1 MPDGSE
7 PVTIK
12 VVQSIGEIAAA
23 EWDACAGGDNPFVS
37 HAFLSALEESGSA
50 CDATGWLPRHLS
62 LEDKAGRLIG
72 AVPMY
77 LKSHSFGE
85 YVFDWGWAEAFERA
99 GGRYYP
105 KLQAAVPFTPITG
118 PRLLVRAQDAKG
130 AVAKTLIAGMVEL
143 ATRLGI
149 SSLHVTFPPRKE
161 WELFGESGFLL
172 REGQQFHWKNAG
184 YASFEDFLAPLSARK
199 RKTIRR
205 ERRQA
210 LANGIAIETLTGD
223 DIKPHHWDAF
233 YAFYIDTASRKWGH
247 PYLTREFFARLGES
261 LADRVVLVMAT
272 RDGKAIAGAL
282 NLMGRDALYGRN
294 WGCVEDHRFLHFE
307 ACYYRAIDFAIQN
320 GLKRVEAGAGGRHK
334 IQRGY
339 LPVPTYSAHW
349 IPDAGFRSAV
359 ERFLAEERRE
369 VDFERRA
376 LARRAPFRKGG
387 GAPGSGADEEG
398 F

>member
-261 LADRVVLVMAT
+261 LAEQVVLVMAT
-272 RDGKAIAGAL
+272 RDGTAIAGAL

-320 GLKRVEAGAGGRHK
+320 GL
-334 IQRGY
+334 
-339 LPVPTYSAHW
+339 
-349 IPDAGFRSAV
+349 
-359 ERFLAEERRE
+359 
-369 VDFERRA
+369 
-376 LARRAPFRKGG
+376 
-387 GAPGSGADEEG
+387 
-398 F
+398 

>member
-12 VVQSIGEIAAA
+12 VIQSIGEIAAG
-23 EWDACAGGDNPFVS
+23 EWDACAGVDNPFVS

-50 CDATGWLPRHLS
+50 SNETGWLPHHLS
-62 LEDKAGRLIG
+62 LENKAGDLIG

-85 YVFDWGWAEAFERA
+85 FVFDWGWAEAYERA

-233 YAFYIDTASRKWGH
+233 YAFYVDTASRKWGH

-272 RDGKAIAGAL
+272 RDGRAIAGAL
-282 NLMGRDALYGRN
+282 NLMGPEALYGRN

-307 ACYYRAIDFAIQN
+307 ACYYRAIDFAIEN
-320 GLKRVEAGAGGRHK
+320 GLARVEAGAGGRHK

-369 VDFERRA
+369 VDFERRL
-376 LARRAPFRKGG
+376 LARHGPFRKGG
-387 GAPGSGADEEG
+387 PGPEVAGE

>member
-143 ATRLGI
+143 ATRLRI

-261 LADRVVLVMAT
+261 LADQVVLVMAT
-272 RDGKAIAGAL
+272 RDGTAIAGAL

-320 GLKRVEAGAGGRHK
+320 GLARVEAGAGGRHK

-349 IPDAGFRSAV
+349 IRDAGLRSAV
-359 ERFLAEERRE
+359 ARFLDEERRE

-376 LARRAPFRKGG
+376 LARRGPFRKEG
-387 GAPGSGADEEG
+387 GAPVSGADEEG